1 MKVHTPEIAWHNRD
15 PIYSLDFQYRNGTVH
30 KLASAGVDKAIRL
43 WEVKRD
49 DEGRGYVEFLANLIR
64 HSRPVNVVRFCP
76 TGNVLAS
83 AGDESVIFLWRQKE
97 QDDGCNPFRDDEEE
111 SENKEFWTCYK
122 MLRGHLEDIYDL
134 SWSRDGTCIASASVD
149 NSAILW
155 NIERGEKLAIF
166 SEHKSFVQGV
176 AWDPCNQ
183 FVATLSTD
191 RICRVYNINTKK
203 VVHRISKFVTNIP
216 QPDGTTNKKVSRMF
230 HDDSM
235 GSFVRRLTFTPDGEL
250 MLTPAGC
257 VEMDD
262 KTVNSSYIFTRTS
275 MSKPVAHLPGPQK
288 PTVAI
293 RCCPVYF
300 ELRKAK
306 NGESDG
312 ELTKPLFDLPYR
324 IVFAV
329 ATEDSVLFY
338 DTQQTIPFA
347 LISNIHYHR
356 LSDLAWSEDGSI
368 LMISST
374 DGYCTFVTFDPE
386 ELGTPS
392 QQQPKVTSQKMGE
405 TPLANEKPTELQTAN
420 QKSPEPVVVNGNHD
434 ETANKQPAAV
444 PKANP
449 IQVRSAGGSNGARRI
464 AFTTLS
470 NAGTTSQPASS
481 GSPQCSSSTQA
492 VPVTTNQTAESASGS
507 TNQAA
512 QPTSTNQGVAAA
524 SANQLASPSSANQGT
539 APRRIAFTTL
549 GSGGESKP
557 STSGSQPRRVA
568 LTTLTA
574 SGPATNQSAATST
587 AAPPVTPEALGSG
600 DTEASPMETDIT
612 KP

>member
-1 MKVHTPEIAWHNRD
+1 MRRITG
-15 PIYSLDFQYRNGTVH
+15 DFNIL
-30 KLASAGVDKAIRL
+30 KLCCTFQL

-49 DEGRGYVEFLANLIR
+49 EEGRGYVEFLANLIR

-356 LSDLAWSEDGSI
+356 LSDLAWSEDGGI

-392 QQQPKVTSQKMGE
+392 QQQPKVASQKMGE

-420 QKSPEPVVVNGNHD
+420 QKSPEPTVVNGNHD
-434 ETANKQPAAV
+434 ETANNQPAAV

-449 IQVRSAGGSNGARRI
+449 IQVRSAGSSNGARRI

-470 NAGTTSQPASS
+470 NTGTTGQPASS
-481 GSPQCSSSTQA
+481 GSPQCSPSTQA
-492 VPVTTNQTAESASGS
+492 VPVTTSQIAESASGS

-524 SANQLASPSSANQGT
+524 TANQLASPSSANQGT

-557 STSGSQPRRVA
+557 SSTSGSQPRRVA

-574 SGPATNQSAATST
+574 SGPAANQSAGKCTS
-587 AAPPVTPEALGSG
+587 S
-600 DTEASPMETDIT
+600 
-612 KP
+612 

>member
-49 DEGRGYVEFLANLIR
+49 EEGRGCVEFLANLIR

-76 TGNVLAS
+76 TGNILAS

-203 VVHRISKFVTNIP
+203 IVHRISKFVTNIP

-275 MSKPVAHLPGPQK
+275 LSKPVAHLPGPQK

-374 DGYCTFVTFDPE
+374 DGYCTFVTFDPD

-392 QQQPKVTSQKMGE
+392 QQQPKVANQKTEE
-405 TPLANEKPTELQTAN
+405 TPSANEKPPEIQTPN
-420 QKSPEPVVVNGNHD
+420 QKSPEPVVVNGNQKG
-434 ETANKQPAAV
+434 TANKQQAPV
-444 PKANP
+444 PMANP
-449 IQVRSAGGSNGARRI
+449 IQVRPAGGSNGARRI

-470 NAGTTSQPASS
+470 SAGTPSQPASS
-481 GSPQCSSSTQA
+481 VSPTSTQS
-492 VPVTTNQTAESASGS
+492 VPVTANQVTESASGS
-507 TNQAA
+507 TNQAV
-512 QPTSTNQGVAAA
+512 QPTSTNQGVAAT
-524 SANQLASPSSANQGT
+524 SGNQLASPSSANQGT

-549 GSGGESKP
+549 SSGAESKP

-568 LTTLTA
+568 LTTLSTSTSAPGQSTA
-574 SGPATNQSAATST
+574 PST
-587 AAPPVTPEALGSG
+587 AATPPVAPEAPGSG
-600 DTEASPMETDIT
+600 NTEVSPMETDIT